1 MRIGI
6 VMLSALGDSVH
17 VLPIINAL
25 KRHNSANNIT
35 WLVQPGPASLVRGHP
50 AIDRL
55 VEVDP
60 RRSLAPVRA
69 LEPFDLVIDLQVAL
83 KAGIV
88 TAVTK
93 ARTKLGFD
101 RARARDLNWLFTNQR
116 IPPHPERQH
125 VQDQYFEFLTA
136 LGVPVEPVVWNLGP
150 WPGDPAPPE
159 GRYAALAI
167 GASDP
172 DREWLPDR
180 WAAVAETLQNMYGLR
195 VVLVGAGTD
204 RDRVAALGI
213 KAQTDVPIDD
223 ALGSGLRPLVSIL
236 NGAELVISVDSAPVH
251 MAVALDR
258 PVIALMSNADP
269 RRTGPYRKFHDLIVD
284 AYHDPGEQGPISWT
298 RRPGRMPRI
307 AVTDVLERVARWRSS
322 H

>member
-1 MRIGI
+1 
-6 VMLSALGDSVH
+6 MLSAIGDAVH

-35 WLVQPGPASLVRGHP
+35 WLIQPGPASLVRGHP
-50 AIDRL
+50 AVDHL
-55 VEVDP
+55 VEIDP
-60 RRSLAPVRA
+60 RRSLAPARA
-69 LEPFDLVIDLQVAL
+69 LEPFDLLLDLQVAL

-88 TAVTK
+88 TAVTR
-93 ARTKLGFD
+93 AHTKLGFD
-101 RARARDLNWLFTNQR
+101 RARARDLNWLFTTQK
-116 IPPHPERQH
+116 IPAHPERQH
-125 VQDQYFEFLTA
+125 VQDQYFEFLAT

-150 WPGDPAPPE
+150 WPGDPPAPD

-172 DREWLPDR
+172 DREWFADR
-180 WAAVAETLQNMYGLR
+180 WAAVADALHDVYGLR
-195 VVLVGAGTD
+195 PLLVGAGTD
-204 RDRVAALGI
+204 RDRAAAAAI
-213 KAQTDVPIDD
+213 KAQAKAPVED

-236 NGAELVISVDSAPVH
+236 GGAELVISVDTGAVH

-258 PVIALMSNADP
+258 PVITLMSNADP

-284 AYHDPGEQGPISWT
+284 AYHDPGEDTGPRAPISWT

-307 AVTDVLERVARWRSS
+307 AVADVLDRVARWRSTY
-322 H
+322 